1 MLKTFKYRLYP
12 TKNQCSK
19 LEQTLEACRMT
30 YNGFLTER
38 KKAWEERQEN
48 IGHYQQCKNL
58 ISLKEQYPFLNK
70 IHSQVLQNVAL
81 RVDLAYKAF
90 FRRCKSGEKVGYP
103 RFKGF
108 GNYDSITFPQVQNGG
123 CNIVDGKLK
132 VSKIGHIKIKQH
144 RLIEGIIKTA
154 TITRT
159 RTNKWFVCF
168 SCEIEKIKQRKND
181 KAVGIDVGISSFAYL
196 SDGTKISN
204 PKFIRKEEKELAR
217 VQRKLSKQDKGTPE
231 RKKAKLI
238 VARVYER
245 ITNKRKDFTHKE
257 SRKII
262 NKYGYIFIED
272 LNVNRMVHNHCLAKS
287 ILDVAWTD
295 FFNKL
300 SYKAENADKTLVKV
314 NPAYTSQTCSKC
326 GHRQKMP
333 LSERMFKCPCCHISL
348 HRDYNASLNIL
359 SLGQQALANT

>member
-1 MLKTFKYRLYP
+1 MLKSYKFRLFP
-12 TKNQCSK
+12 TKKQCSK

-30 YNGFLTER
+30 YNGFLAER
-38 KKAWEERQEN
+38 KTAWEERQEN
-48 IGHYQQCKNL
+48 INYHKQAV
-58 ISLKEQYPFLNK
+58 SLVALKKVHPFFNE
-70 IHSQVLQNVAL
+70 IHSQVLQNIAL

-90 FRRCKSGEKVGYP
+90 FRRCKSGEKAGYP

-108 GNYDSITFPQVQNGG
+108 GNYDSITFPQVQTGG
-123 CNIVDGKLK
+123 CAIVDGKLK

-144 RLIEGIIKTA
+144 RPLEGITKTA

-159 RTNKWFVCF
+159 STDKWFVCF
-168 SCEIEKIKQRKND
+168 SCEIEKHKQRRNN

-196 SDGTKISN
+196 SDGTEISN

-217 VQRKLSKQDKGTPE
+217 VQRKLSKQDKGTSE
-231 RKKAKLI
+231 RKRAKLV
-238 VARVYER
+238 VAKVHER
-245 ITNKRKDFTHKE
+245 ITNKRKDFAHKE
-257 SRKII
+257 SRKIVD
-262 NKYGYIFIED
+262 KYGYIFVED

-300 SYKAENADKTLVKV
+300 SYKAGNADKTLVKV

-333 LSERMFKCPCCHISL
+333 LSERTFKCPCCHVSL

-359 SLGQQALANT
+359 SLGMQALANA